1 MVEVKVIHPA
11 DRIADR
17 QYLMVVYDDHAM
29 IVDYDKGSTR
39 IEPLDGRAAPGSD
52 RSEVVLES
60 AKRKAEAENIPFVY
74 VVDYSPPSRPEDE
87 ASLVPK

>member
-11 DRIADR
+11 DRIDER
-17 QYLMVVYDDHAM
+17 RYLMVVYEDHAM

-39 IEPLDGRAAPGSD
+39 IEPLEGRWAASAD
-52 RSEVVLES
+52 RAEVVLES

-74 VVDYSPPSRPEDE
+74 VIDYSSPSPDDDV
-87 ASLVPK
+87 SLAPD